1 METESELYITEDRHF
16 GAFVKTCPD
25 PKEEFSEWRDDTM
38 DDEPPQDA
46 QVEHVQVTVTF
57 YELPS
62 GFDPETLPEDES
74 EWSEA
79 LAGFETLAAP
89 EETSTFPKNKD
100 MPSVLDEM
108 WEESVDHLLPRP
120 GRSSWRC
127 IRSTN
132 AW

>member
-1 METESELYITEDRHF
+1 METESELYITEDRRF
-16 GAFVKTCPD
+16 GAFVKMCPD
-25 PKEEFSEWRDDTM
+25 PKEEFSEWFDDTM
-38 DDEPPQDA
+38 DDEPPQDVP
-46 QVEHVQVTVTF
+46 VEHVQVTVTF

-74 EWSEA
+74 EWSDS
-79 LAGFETLAAP
+79 LASLETLAEP

-108 WEESVDHLLPRP
+108 WEESVDPSLPQPRK
-120 GRSSWRC
+120 SSWRC